1 MDTTITK
8 LEPLSKQIVS
18 FGQAILM
25 DMFKY
30 HKLVR
35 SELLEQILSRLIA
48 KSDNV
53 PYFVALLSSIV
64 KESPQLIL
72 EHIQKV
78 PLGVMCY

>member
-8 LEPLSKQIVS
+8 LDPTSRKVVQ
-18 FGQAILM
+18 FGQSLLLE
-25 DMFKY
+25 MFKY

-48 KSDNV
+48 KGENV
-53 PYFVALLSSIV
+53 TYFVSLLASIV
-64 KESPQLIL
+64 RDSPQLIL

-78 PLGVMCY
+78 GKFRRNF